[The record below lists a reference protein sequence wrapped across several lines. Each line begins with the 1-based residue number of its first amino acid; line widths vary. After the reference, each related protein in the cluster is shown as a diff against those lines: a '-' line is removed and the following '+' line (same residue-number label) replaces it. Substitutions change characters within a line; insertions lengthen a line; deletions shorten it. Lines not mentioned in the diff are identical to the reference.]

1 MTKPLVSII
10 VPTYNVE
17 RYVEDCIDSLL
28 DQTYKNM
35 EIIVLDDAST
45 DATVYLLKQYLG
57 KIKLIENKTN
67 KGQGT
72 LRNEGLKIAL
82 GKYIYF
88 MDSDDWLEK
97 EALEEL
103 VNQAGKTE
111 AELVRF
117 NGVAF
122 YEGDQTLVNENNYDF
137 SNILKHKQLYTG
149 EEALIKNRQS
159 FSPSPCLYLVKKTVI
174 DAHNLVFPEGVLH
187 EDEYFTTVL
196 FANTIKMTYLDNDYY
211 HRRYRIA
218 STMTEHTKKHKL
230 RSFDSYLNVFEAL
243 EKEHQKESYS
253 DQQKQLIKR
262 QLLSIYN
269 ALLISE
275 VNPERKKQLKKF
287 ESITLKDKLFV
298 QAARLKQ
305 HLKR

>member
-1 MTKPLVSII
+1 MTQPLVSII
-10 VPTYNVE
+10 IPTYNVE
-17 RYVEDCIDSLL
+17 RYVEECMDSLMN
-28 DQTYKNM
+28 QTYKNI

-45 DATVYLLKQYLG
+45 DATVYLLKQYRSR
-57 KIKLIENKTN
+57 IKLIENKTN

-72 LRNEGLKIAL
+72 RRNEGLKIAL
-82 GKYIYF
+82 GRYIYF
-88 MDSDDWLEK
+88 MDSDDWMEK
-97 EALEEL
+97 EALQEL
-103 VNQAGKTE
+103 VDQAVKTE

-122 YEGDQTLVNENNYDF
+122 YEGDQALITENNYDF
-137 SNILKHKQLYTG
+137 SSTLKHKQLYTD
-149 EEALIKNRQS
+149 EEAVIKNRQS

-174 DAHNLVFPEGVLH
+174 DAHNLAFPEGVLH
-187 EDEYFTTVL
+187 EDEYFTTLL
-196 FANTIKMTYLDNDYY
+196 FANTKKMTYLDNNFY

-243 EKEHQKESYS
+243 EKEYQKVIYS

-269 ALLISE
+269 GLLKSD
-275 VNPERKKQLKKF
+275 VNPERKKQLKKL

-298 QAARLKQ
+298 LAARLKQ
-305 HLKR
+305 RLNK